1 MRVGHDAAG
10 YRPVPARSGAVPG
23 PRPPPSAGRS
33 APRRA
38 ATSQNGVV
46 SATPTAIPAEAP
58 PTATAL
64 QPASTGR
71 RVVAWLI
78 DIVIVAALVG
88 VVYLLGLIKINGCDT
103 WDQSTQQFGG
113 SCPFEST
120 REVTRS
126 DGSVDV
132 VYVLDSGRELPADH
146 PTVKTALLGTRIVD
160 PPEPGHLP
168 RRAGLR
174 ARRLRRGPGRPGLD
188 ARQAPGRGAPGP

>member
-1 MRVGHDAAG
+1 MRVGHDVAG
-10 YRPVPARSGAVPG
+10 YRPVPSRSGAVPG
-23 PRPPPSAGRS
+23 PRLAAVSGPVRPS
-33 APRRA
+33 RA

-103 WDQSTQQFGG
+103 WD
-113 SCPFEST
+113 PEH
-120 REVTRS
+120 
-126 DGSVDV
+126 
-132 VYVLDSGRELPADH
+132 PAVRWLV
-146 PTVKTALLGTRIVD
+146 PLRVD
-160 PPEPGHLP
+160 P
-168 RRAGLR
+168 
-174 ARRLRRGPGRPGLD
+174 
-188 ARQAPGRGAPGP
+188 